1 MFLMPHAGENRME
14 EMMGEHES
22 DIKWPNGLSF
32 FSALTGRADDAKLLF
47 SPEGLGPKPN
57 PNHHGQ
63 VLEGKGPNPNPESSN
78 PNLQGTSGGNP
89 NEFLGLDTHQDQMR
103 KSMESKFKRSF
114 TLPARMTSSASSTSL
129 DHHHPQPPPEYRN
142 SEAGMYPDVMET
154 FLE

>member
-1 MFLMPHAGENRME
+1 MFLMPHSGENRMD

-47 SPEGLGPKPN
+47 NPDSMGPKSD
-57 PNHHGQ
+57 PNHHG
-63 VLEGKGPNPNPESSN
+63 LMLDGKGPNPNQDGPSSN
-78 PNLQGTSGGNP
+78 MQSSGGTNP
-89 NEFLGLDTHQDQMR
+89 NEFLSLDTHQDQMR
-103 KSMESKFKRSF
+103 KNMENKFKRSY

-129 DHHHPQPPPEYRN
+129 DHHPQHGSEYRN
-142 SEAGMYPDVMET
+142 SEAGMYSDVMET